1 MKTISVAF
9 AVALTLFHNSQTQA
23 EERIDCF
30 ESEQSEVGA
39 VTSFHFEKIDGRNWV
54 TSVTVKQ
61 CGQGASCSS
70 YSYPKNKIETMI
82 GNGEHDLP
90 FIRVAATRETG
101 HFVLY
106 AFDYKRKGRIF
117 GQTISRPVTSP
128 LTFIGNIECDFQ
140 KTQDP
145 VR

>member
-1 MKTISVAF
+1 MKTISFAF
-9 AVALTLFHNSQTQA
+9 AAALLLFNSGLSNA

-39 VTSFHFEKIDGRNWV
+39 VTSFQFEKIDGRNWV
-54 TSVTVKQ
+54 TAVTVQQ
-61 CGQGASCSS
+61 CGQGGSCST
-70 YSYPKNKIETMI
+70 YSYPKNKIETMV
-82 GNGEHDLP
+82 GSGDRDLP

-106 AFDYKRKGRIF
+106 AFDYKKKGRIY

-128 LTFIGNIECDFQ
+128 LTFIGNIECDF
-140 KTQDP
+140 KKVQDSI
-145 VR
+145 R